1 MLQVPPAAAAAGGGS
16 EERFKRDLDEIKER
30 LGTEH
35 KFSIMHSHI
44 LIDKLAGQPHGPPAP
59 AVSCAR

>member
-1 MLQVPPAAAAAGGGS
+1 MLQVPPAAGGGGGS
-16 EERFKRDLDEIKER
+16 DVKRDLDEIKER

-44 LIDKLAGQPHGPPAP
+44 LIDKLVGQPHGPPAP
-59 AVSCAR
+59 AVSRAC